1 MNNTIEIGL
10 KLLILYGIF
19 CGTVG
24 ALFNEA
30 LSVLEDIYYEKKYK
44 KRKQKDKECTA

>member
-1 MNNTIEIGL
+1 MNEIPFVC
-10 KLLILYGIF
+10 LIAYGIF

>member
-1 MNNTIEIGL
+1 MDNTIELSL

-24 ALFNEA
+24 ALFNET
-30 LSVLEDIYYEKKYK
+30 LSVLEDMYYEKKYK

>member
-19 CGTVG
+19 CGIVG

>member
-1 MNNTIEIGL
+1 MNEIPFVGL
-10 KLLILYGIF
+10 IAYGIF
-19 CGTVG
+19 CGTVS

>member
-10 KLLILYGIF
+10 RLLILYGIF
-19 CGTVG
+19 CGIVG
-24 ALFNEA
+24 ALFNET

>member
-1 MNNTIEIGL
+1 MNNTIEISL

-24 ALFNEA
+24 ALFNET
-30 LSVLEDIYYEKKYK
+30 LSVLENTYYEKKYK